1 MVGWQGCKVEGML
14 GQGRRTKVWA
24 WQQVNEKF
32 ASIFV
37 VRGVQ
42 MYFASFVL
50 ARPRISFPIS
60 PTPNIQPPM
69 HTHTHTHKHI
79 HTQKTPA
86 FAYGHSFRSDFCFT
100 LPIWKL
106 WLYFTP
112 SHMHTHAH
120 SETFCLAATSI
131 VVFCGHVN
139 ALPRPPPTAHQRPV
153 TPPHCCCYCEAFF
166 LISTL
171 HAAHCFAFV
180 SFSLFSRRT
189 ESALNFYLILSQL
202 RCGCLT
208 WLHCTSLHFTSLHR
222 RLKPSARQCVIFYG
236 VNLTMIGFSTAER
249 KSNLY
254 CYVSCFLLLRQMK
267 YSSYLR
273 WLRSSKWR
281 KN

>member
-1 MVGWQGCKVEGML
+1 MATANGGVARMQGG
-14 GQGRRTKVWA
+14 GDAGARTKDESLSLAAGKW
-24 WQQVNEKF
+24 KICLHF
-32 ASIFV
+32 
-37 VRGVQ
+37 RG
-42 MYFASFVL
+42 
-50 ARPRISFPIS
+50 ARG
-60 PTPNIQPPM
+60 PNVFCIICLSQAKDLLSYLTHTKHTATHA
-69 HTHTHTHKHI
+69 HTHTRISTYIRRKHR
-79 HTQKTPA
+79 P

-180 SFSLFSRRT
+180 SSSLFFQT
-189 ESALNFYLILSQL
+189 N
-202 RCGCLT
+202 
-208 WLHCTSLHFTSLHR
+208 W
-222 RLKPSARQCVIFYG
+222 V
-236 VNLTMIGFSTAER
+236 ST
-249 KSNLY
+249 
-254 CYVSCFLLLRQMK
+254 
-267 YSSYLR
+267 
-273 WLRSSKWR
+273 
-281 KN
+281 